1 MDARRCHEG
10 EGAMKKLEA
19 IIDPVSLHEVR
30 QALEAV
36 GLTDLILSDVRGTDQ
51 HGAHTEIYRGM
62 EYTVDFVLKL
72 KLEAI
77 IDDSSVDEAAEAII
91 KAATGDGDVRAF
103 VRPTPQDG
111 RTPHTHSS
119 LPPPP

>member
-10 EGAMKKLEA
+10 EGPMKKVEA
-19 IIDPVSLHEVR
+19 IIDPVSLREVR

-62 EYTVDFVLKL
+62 EHTVDFVLNL
-72 KLEAI
+72 QLDGI
-77 IDDSSVDEAAEAII
+77 IDDSSVAGAAEAII
-91 KAATGDGDVRAF
+91 KATTAAGAAHRLAC
-103 VRPTPQDG
+103 
-111 RTPHTHSS
+111 
-119 LPPPP
+119 

>member
-1 MDARRCHEG
+1 M
-10 EGAMKKLEA
+10 MKLEA
-19 IIDPVSLHEVR
+19 VIDPVSLPEVR

-51 HGAHTEIYRGM
+51 LGAHTEIYRGM
-62 EYTVDFVLKL
+62 EYTVDLVLKL

-91 KAATGDGDVRAF
+91 EAATADGVGRIFVCPIEEIGTATGDGVERSG
-103 VRPTPQDG
+103 PPQ
-111 RTPHTHSS
+111 
-119 LPPPP
+119 

>member
-1 MDARRCHEG
+1 
-10 EGAMKKLEA
+10 MKKLEA

-30 QALEAV
+30 PALEAI

-51 HGAHTEIYRGM
+51 REAHTEIYRGM

-91 KAATGDGDVRAF
+91 EAATADGVCRIFVCPIEEIGTSTGDGVESVR
-103 VRPTPQDG
+103 
-111 RTPHTHSS
+111 
-119 LPPPP
+119 

>member
-1 MDARRCHEG
+1 
-10 EGAMKKLEA
+10 MKKLEA

-36 GLTDLILSDVRGTDQ
+36 GVTDLIVSDVRGTDQ

-62 EYTVDFVLKL
+62 EYTVDLVLRL

-77 IDDSSVDEAAEAII
+77 IDDSSVDEPPRRSSRRRRRTEVSRVFVCPIEEI
-91 KAATGDGDVRAF
+91 GTSTGDGVTR
-103 VRPTPQDG
+103 R
-111 RTPHTHSS
+111 S
-119 LPPPP
+119 

>member
-1 MDARRCHEG
+1 
-10 EGAMKKLEA
+10 MKKLEA
-19 IIDPVSLHEVR
+19 IIDPVSLHEVRQALEAVVR

-72 KLEAI
+72 KLAAI

-91 KAATGDGDVRAF
+91 KAATAGGVCRVF
-103 VRPTPQDG
+103 VCPIEEIGT
-111 RTPHTHSS
+111 
-119 LPPPP
+119 

>member
-1 MDARRCHEG
+1 
-10 EGAMKKLEA
+10 MKKLEA
-19 IIDPVSLHEVR
+19 IIDPVSLHDVR

-91 KAATGDGDVRAF
+91 KAATAGGVCRVFVCPIEEIGTSTGDGVESIR
-103 VRPTPQDG
+103 
-111 RTPHTHSS
+111 
-119 LPPPP
+119 

>member
-1 MDARRCHEG
+1 V
-10 EGAMKKLEA
+10 KKLEA

-30 QALEAV
+30 QALEAI

-51 HGAHTEIYRGM
+51 RGAHTEIYRGM

-72 KLEAI
+72 KIEAI

-91 KAATGDGDVRAF
+91 EAVTADGVCRIFVCPIEEIGTSTGDGVESVR
-103 VRPTPQDG
+103 
-111 RTPHTHSS
+111 
-119 LPPPP
+119 